1 MQLRHIA
8 WESVKRRKARFGFVL
23 AAVVLGIGTVVGLI
37 SLTRAMESSLG
48 DELDRFGAN
57 IMVTPK
63 SRMLDLA
70 YGGLALGGVTV
81 DRQDL
86 SVEDAAKIRTIPNKR
101 NISAVAPKLVGTA
114 RVGEA
119 TVVLIGTRFDQ
130 EQRVKSWWQVEGTW
144 PRTSEEVL
152 VGAEAAQALNA
163 CLGKQLVVNGR
174 PFTVV
179 GKIASTGSIDDQAI
193 FTDLDVAQTLLQR
206 PNAVTLMEVSA
217 LCRGCP
223 IEDIVSQISAVLPH
237 ARVTPV
243 RQAVAARE
251 QTVRQFTRFSYA
263 LSGLVLLVGTLV
275 VMTTMMSSVLE
286 RTQEIGILRAVGF
299 RRTHVAAIVL
309 LETLLVTVAGGLLGW
324 IGGSVAARTAGPLLA
339 QVTSPVI
346 INPQLAALAV
356 LFSVLV
362 GMAGGAYPAVRAA
375 QMDPAQALRQM

>member
-57 IMVTPK
+57 IVVTPK

-81 DRQDL
+81 DRQEL
-86 SVEDAAKIRTIPNKR
+86 SVEDAAAVRTIPNKR

-119 TVVLIGTRFDQ
+119 TVVLVGTRIDQ
-130 EQRVKSWWQVEGTW
+130 EQRVKSWWQVEGQW
-144 PRTSEEVL
+144 PRTPDEVL
-152 VGAEAAQALNA
+152 VGAEVAQALNA
-163 CLGKQLVVNGR
+163 CIGKQMTVNGTT
-174 PFTVV
+174 FKVV
-179 GKIASTGSIDDQAI
+179 GRIAATGSIDDQAV
-193 FTDLDVAQTLLQR
+193 FTDLSVAQALLQR
-206 PNAVTLMEVSA
+206 PSAVTLMEVSA

-223 IEDIVSQISAVLPH
+223 IEDIVSQISTVLPH

-251 QTVRQFTRFSYA
+251 QTVHQFTRFSYA

-309 LETLLVTVAGGLLGW
+309 LETLLVTIAGGLVGW
-324 IGGSVAARTAGPLLA
+324 LVGSVAARVAGPLLA
-339 QVTSPVI
+339 QVNSPVS
-346 INPQLAALAV
+346 INPPLAALAV
-356 LFSVLV
+356 LFAVFV
-362 GMAGGAYPAVRAA
+362 GIAGGAYPAVRAA
-375 QMDPAQALRQM
+375 QMDPAHALRQM

>member
-37 SLTRAMESSLG
+37 SLTRAMERSLG

-57 IMVTPK
+57 IIVTPK
-63 SRMLDLA
+63 SRVLDLA

-86 SVEDAAKIRTIPNKR
+86 SVEDAAKVRTIPNTR

-130 EQRVKSWWQVEGTW
+130 EQRVKSWWQVEGRW
-144 PRTSEEVL
+144 PRTSDEVL
-152 VGAEAAQALNA
+152 VGAEASQALNA

-179 GKIASTGSIDDQAI
+179 GRIASTGSIDDQAI
-193 FTDLDVAQTLLQR
+193 FTDLGVAQTLLQR

-237 ARVTPV
+237 ARVAPV

-309 LETLLVTVAGGLLGW
+309 LETLLVTIAGGLIGW
-324 IGGSVAARTAGPLLA
+324 IGGSVAARMAGPLLA
-339 QVTSPVI
+339 QVTSPVS

-356 LFSVLV
+356 LFAVLV

>member
-57 IMVTPK
+57 IVVTPK

-70 YGGLALGGVTV
+70 YGGLALGGLTV
-81 DRQDL
+81 DRQEL
-86 SVEDAAKIRTIPNKR
+86 SVEDAAAVRTIPNKR
-101 NISAVAPKLVGTA
+101 NINAVAPKLVGTA
-114 RVGEA
+114 RIGEA

-130 EQRVKSWWQVEGTW
+130 ERRVKSWWQVEGEW
-144 PRTSEEVL
+144 PRTPDQVL
-152 VGAEAAQALNA
+152 VGAEVAQALNA
-163 CLGKQLVVNGR
+163 CIGKQLIVNGR
-174 PFTVV
+174 AFTVAGRV
-179 GKIASTGSIDDQAI
+179 AATGSIDDQAV
-193 FTDLDVAQTLLQR
+193 FTDLAVAQALLQR
-206 PNAVTLMEVSA
+206 PNAVTLMDVSA

-223 IEDIVSQISAVLPH
+223 IDDIVSQISAVLPH

-275 VMTTMMSSVLE
+275 VMTTMMASVLE

-299 RRTHVAAIVL
+299 RRTHVAAVVL
-309 LETLLVTVAGGLLGW
+309 LETLLVTSAGGLLGW
-324 IGGSVAARTAGPLLA
+324 IAGSAAARAAGPWLA
-339 QVTSPVI
+339 QVTSPVA

-356 LFSVLV
+356 VFAVFV
-362 GMAGGAYPAVRAA
+362 GIAGGAYPAVRAA
-375 QMDPAQALRQM
+375 QMDPAHALRQM